1 MHIISLLLEVSIH
14 DKKKK
19 MYVSRLDFS
28 QFDKKDGLLLGM
40 GQHFDQKT
48 PHANNS
54 HLFLFETI
62 SPVNV

>member
-1 MHIISLLLEVSIH
+1 MI
-14 DKKKK
+14 KK